1 MDSYN
6 PETARK
12 VGKAILLIFVAL
24 FAILLA
30 SGVVFTVDQ
39 TEIAVVKTFGEY
51 SHLATPGLHF
61 KMPIAQ
67 SVEHY
72 YVGIRTVNFV
82 EGGSGRDVYAPVIAL
97 SNDGLEIKM
106 DISVQ
111 TSLKPEKMEEIA
123 RTFKGPEFIESWKIS
138 TIRGVIR
145 DVIAKYNAEA
155 LYGDQRGQV
164 EADIRH
170 ELEDKLSRYFNVQAV
185 YIRKVTL
192 PQNLKNAI
200 EAKLQAQQDAM
211 RMQFVVEKEKREAE
225 RKEIEA
231 QGIAKANEI
240 IGESMRRNP
249 EYLQWYYMKALEEM
263 AKSPNTMFV
272 LLPVPASYIPNA
284 NVSAMPQVPVLISPK

>member
-1 MDSYN
+1 MVSKG
-6 PETARK
+6 RK
-12 VGKAILLIFVAL
+12 IIPGAILFILITL
-24 FAILLA
+24 FFLILLGG
-30 SGVVFTVDQ
+30 SLFTVDQ

-51 SHLATPGLHF
+51 SHLAKPGLHV
-61 KMPIAQ
+61 KLPVAQ

-72 YVGIRTVNFV
+72 YIGIRTVNFV
-82 EGGSGRDVYAPVIAL
+82 EGEKGRDTYAPVVAL

-111 TSLKPEKMEEIA
+111 TALKPEKIEEVA
-123 RTFKGPEFIESWKIS
+123 RSFKGPEFIESWKIS

-145 DVIAKYNAEA
+145 DVIARYNAEA

-170 ELEDKLSRYFNVQAV
+170 ELEDKLSRYFNVHAV

-211 RMQFVVEKEKREAE
+211 RMQFIVEKEKKEAE

-231 QGIAKANEI
+231 EGIAKANAI
-240 IGESMRRNP
+240 IGQSMRKNP

-263 AKSPNTMFV
+263 ARSENTMFV
-272 LLPVPASYIPNA
+272 LLPVPSSYIPNA
-284 NVSAMPQVPVLISPK
+284 NISQSPPVSLLLNQG